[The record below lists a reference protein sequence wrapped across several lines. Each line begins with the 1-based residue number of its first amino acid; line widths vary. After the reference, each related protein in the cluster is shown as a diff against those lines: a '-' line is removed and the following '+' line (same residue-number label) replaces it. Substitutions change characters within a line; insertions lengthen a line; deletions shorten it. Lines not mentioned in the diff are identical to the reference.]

1 MKFVSILFA
10 VLFSSLV
17 IADDHPIPGPPGP
30 QGPQGETGATGPQGP
45 QGPTGPTGAT
55 GATGPQG
62 AQGIPGNN
70 ATSPVIVYLTSGE
83 EMRKG
88 NVGNG
93 NFGTDA
99 QVSVPSPT
107 TGTVSGFFC
116 GIEKTN
122 NGEVDY
128 LVINGNVIGPAIC
141 SFSAGSKKVNV
152 TGLNIP
158 VHTNDTISV
167 LVNGAKPIHH
177 TFAIYI
183 TPSAH

>member
-1 MKFVSILFA
+1 MKFINFLFVA
-10 VLFSSLV
+10 VLATSSV
-17 IADDHPIPGPPGP
+17 AYADDYKPIPGPPGP
-30 QGPQGETGATGPQGP
+30 QGPAGPQGPTGATGPAGPTGATGPQGP
-45 QGPTGPTGAT
+45 
-55 GATGPQG
+55 
-62 AQGIPGNN
+62 QGIPGNN

-83 EMRKG
+83 EVRKG

-107 TGTVSGFFC
+107 TGTISGLFC
-116 GIEKTN
+116 GINKIN

-128 LVINGNVIGPAIC
+128 LVINGIVYGQALCNFTNGA
-141 SFSAGSKKVNV
+141 KKVNV

-158 VHTNDTISV
+158 VNTNDTISV
-167 LVNGAKPIHH
+167 LVNGRKVIHH

-183 TPSAH
+183 TP

>member
-1 MKFVSILFA
+1 MKFFSILFA

-30 QGPQGETGATGPQGP
+30 QGPQGEQGP
-45 QGPTGPTGAT
+45 VGPTGAT
-55 GATGPQG
+55 GATGATGSQG
-62 AQGIPGNN
+62 PQGIPGNN

-128 LVINGNVIGPAIC
+128 LVVNGNVIGPAIC
-141 SFSAGSKKVNV
+141 SFTSGAKKVNV

-158 VHTNDTISV
+158 VSTNDTISV
-167 LVNGAKPIHH
+167 LVNGKKPIHH

-183 TPSAH
+183 TPTSH